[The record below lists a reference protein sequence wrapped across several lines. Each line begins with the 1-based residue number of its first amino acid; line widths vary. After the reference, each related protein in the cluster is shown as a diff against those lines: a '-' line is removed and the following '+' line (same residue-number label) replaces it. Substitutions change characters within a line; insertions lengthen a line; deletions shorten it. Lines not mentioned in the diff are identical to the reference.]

1 MRHHHPHFDC
11 STYAGQTASDDPVQS
26 MDNYQ
31 RPCRI
36 DGSSMTRNP
45 SKVVDESPAKRQ
57 IESTFDGPSGPENLD
72 RPPNYLRS
80 KATSRRCPKLT
91 GLMTMRPALSRRPKI
106 VGRRDS
112 DSTPDTMPRGS
123 WNRFQHF
130 VSLSIHPSISFSN
143 QPTARLRGPPSLNGC
158 GNSPT
163 RLRLKRVLL
172 LRPVLSRTSGSR
184 KMRLRITHILS
195 RTDENS
201 PAAIDS
207 ACFGCVVCFCD
218 RPSDL

>member
-1 MRHHHPHFDC
+1 MRHHHHFDC

-45 SKVVDESPAKRQ
+45 SKVADESPAKRQ
-57 IESTFDGPSGPENLD
+57 IESTFDGPSGPEDLG
-72 RPPNYLRS
+72 RPLIHLRS

-130 VSLSIHPSISFSN
+130 VSLSIHASISFSN
-143 QPTARLRGPPSLNGC
+143 QPTARLRGAPKFE
-158 GNSPT
+158 
-163 RLRLKRVLL
+163 RLRKF
-172 LRPVLSRTSGSR
+172 PYPSTSEKSTSLETGSIQNFR
-184 KMRLRITHILS
+184 QPQNAIAHHTYPFTHGRELA
-195 RTDENS
+195 R
-201 PAAIDS
+201 
-207 ACFGCVVCFCD
+207 CD
-218 RPSDL
+218 